1 MVLGTVAQVT
11 HGSSFESLQ
20 ILATYGVKVR
30 VRVPSTLCSD
40 NTSCAP
46 RGLYLKNL
54 CAQSSVAASQ
64 LDKYHM
70 QKKYYSIVNPE
81 DLDAIREGILDQELG
96 CALIEQ
102 GRVGAVAYTLVLNVY
117 RPGMIERVE
126 TMFEGMITETS
137 WPE

>member
-1 MVLGTVAQVT
+1 
-11 HGSSFESLQ
+11 
-20 ILATYGVKVR
+20 
-30 VRVPSTLCSD
+30 
-40 NTSCAP
+40 
-46 RGLYLKNL
+46 
-54 CAQSSVAASQ
+54 
-64 LDKYHM
+64 M

>member
-1 MVLGTVAQVT
+1 MGPGQQYTAR
-11 HGSSFESLQ
+11 SPFKSLQ
-20 ILATYGVKVR
+20 ILVAHGFKVR
-30 VRVPSTLCSD
+30 VRVCSTLRRD
-40 NTSCAP
+40 NTSCTW
-46 RGLYLKNL
+46 RGLCLKNL
-54 CAQSSVAASQ
+54 CAQSGVAASQ

-70 QKKYYSIVNPE
+70 QKKYYSIDNQE
-81 DLDAIREGILDQELG
+81 DLDAIRAGIEDQELG

-102 GRVGAVAYTLVLNVY
+102 GRVDSVTYTLVLNVY